1 MSIVRENNTLRITF
15 EDDTWRDGV
24 EGVLTVTDG
33 TTPFYTA
40 DTWQIDGV
48 NTLRSGQIGNSGISE
63 TTLTVTL
70 VEDGSIAFSYIVSSE
85 TNYDWLYVL
94 VDGTEALKKSGTGTS
109 TFTDFSYDLASGTH
123 TITLRYT
130 KDGSNSTGK
139 DAGAFGYFLFTG
151 VEPPYAKKYLLTD
164 FNGKIYTLVD
174 GAVTEIT
181 DAVAA
186 DLGETTFFQEKGF
199 DTLPTSEQITSLTK
213 PVIYR
218 WSDGNPKAMKAKV
231 TAVPKKQTISC
242 VADLSSPT
250 IHGITQMTAVYTGT
264 VTVSYSFDGTTYTDA
279 VDMATLLGAD
289 VATLYSGAQTNKK
302 IWFKFMIDGASSSL
316 TNFII
321 TYKND

>member
-1 MSIVRENNTLRITF
+1 MSIVRENNTMRITF
-15 EDDTWRDGV
+15 EDDTWKEGV
-24 EGVLTVTDG
+24 ESILSVADG

-63 TTLTVTL
+63 TTLTITL
-70 VEDGSIAFSYIVSSE
+70 AEAGSIAFSYILSSE
-85 TNYDWLYVL
+85 ANYDWLIVL
-94 VDGTEALKKSGTGTS
+94 VDGAQVLKQSGTGTS
-109 TFTDFSYDLASGTH
+109 TFTDFTYELSAGTH
-123 TITLRYT
+123 TIVLRYT
-130 KDGSNSTGK
+130 KDGSQSRGN

-164 FNGKIYTLVD
+164 FNGKIYTLVN
-174 GAVTEIT
+174 GVVTEIT

-186 DLGETTFFQEKGF
+186 DLGEASFFQEKGF
-199 DTLPTSEQITSLTK
+199 DTLPTSEQITSITK

-218 WSDGNPKAMKAKV
+218 WSDGTPKAMQAAVK
-231 TAVPKKQTISC
+231 AVPKKQMISC
-242 VADLSSPT
+242 VADLSHET

-279 VDMATLLGAD
+279 VDMATFLATD
-289 VATLYSGAQTNKK
+289 CATLYSGAQANKK

-316 TNFII
+316 TNFVI

>member
-1 MSIVRENNTLRITF
+1 MRITF
-15 EDDTWRDGV
+15 EDDTWKEGV
-24 EGVLTVTDG
+24 ESILSVADG

-63 TTLTVTL
+63 TTLTITL
-70 VEDGSIAFSYIVSSE
+70 AEAGSIAFSYILSSE
-85 TNYDWLYVL
+85 ANYDWLIVL
-94 VDGTEALKKSGTGTS
+94 VDGAQVLKQSGTGTS
-109 TFTDFSYDLASGTH
+109 TFTDFTYELSAGTH
-123 TITLRYT
+123 TIVLRYT
-130 KDGSNSTGK
+130 KDGSQSRGN

-164 FNGKIYTLVD
+164 FNGKIYTLVN
-174 GAVTEIT
+174 GVVTEIT

-186 DLGETTFFQEKGF
+186 DLGEASFFQEKGF
-199 DTLPTSEQITSLTK
+199 DTLPTSEQITSITK

-218 WSDGNPKAMKAKV
+218 WSDGTPKAMQAAVK
-231 TAVPKKQTISC
+231 AVPKKQMISC
-242 VADLSSPT
+242 VADLSHET

-279 VDMATLLGAD
+279 VDMATFLATD
-289 VATLYSGAQTNKK
+289 CATLYSGAQANKK

-316 TNFII
+316 TNFVI